1 MGWIAWGPQ
10 GGEGAKDYSRGRASQ
25 ENKSQ
30 CQGPEAHTGLKAADW
45 PALLEQ
51 IEGQLLTPGL
61 LVTGHTGHPG
71 SQAMNDQAASLR
83 TGGVRRL

>member
-1 MGWIAWGPQ
+1 M
-10 GGEGAKDYSRGRASQ
+10 
-25 ENKSQ
+25 
-30 CQGPEAHTGLKAADW
+30 KAADW